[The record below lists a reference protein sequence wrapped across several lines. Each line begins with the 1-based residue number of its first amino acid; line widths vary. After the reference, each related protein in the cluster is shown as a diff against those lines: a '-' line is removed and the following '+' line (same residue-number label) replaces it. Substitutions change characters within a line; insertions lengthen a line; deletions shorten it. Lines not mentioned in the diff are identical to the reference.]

1 MGKRVE
7 ENKAE
12 INDIE
17 NVMKKL
23 ASGELPQ
30 FIKEHAMNASFL
42 AMLADISKSLAI
54 IADKL

>member
-7 ENKAE
+7 ENNAE

-17 NVMKKL
+17 KVMNDL
-23 ASGELPQ
+23 MSGKLPQ
-30 FIKEHAMNASFL
+30 SLRDHAVAASFL

>member
-1 MGKRVE
+1 MGNRVE

-17 NVMKKL
+17 NVMGKL
-23 ASGELPQ
+23 AKGELPQ
-30 FIKEHAMNASFL
+30 FVKEHAMNASFL
-42 AMLADISKSLAI
+42 AMLADISKSLAV

>member
-7 ENKAE
+7 ENNAE
-12 INDIE
+12 IKDIE
-17 NVMKKL
+17 NIMEKL
-23 ASGELPQ
+23 ASGELPL